1 MILETRFTTKIIG
14 MLRQDFSTAYEFQKW
29 KNPTHR
35 NRTYCGSESCIAILL
50 FPFVIL
56 LDIWIFNLN
65 C

>member
-1 MILETRFTTKIIG
+1 MILETRFTTKIIR

-29 KNPTHR
+29 KNPCHR
-35 NRTYCGSESCIAILL
+35 NHTFCCNGFSSYLL

-56 LDIWIFNLN
+56 LDILIFDLN

>member
-1 MILETRFTTKIIG
+1 
-14 MLRQDFSTAYEFQKW
+14 MLRQDFSIAYEFQKW

-56 LDIWIFNLN
+56 LDIWIFGYLI
-65 C
+65 

>member
-1 MILETRFTTKIIG
+1 

-56 LDIWIFNLN
+56 LDIYPKLLIILKKSFFILAF
-65 C
+65 

>member
-1 MILETRFTTKIIG
+1 

-35 NRTYCGSESCIAILL
+35 NRTYCGSESCNG
-50 FPFVIL
+50 FSSYPRPFVIL

>member
-1 MILETRFTTKIIG
+1 
-14 MLRQDFSTAYEFQKW
+14 MLRQDFSIAYEFKKW

-56 LDIWIFNLN
+56 LDIWIFNIN
-65 C
+65 Y